1 MELELLGIPKQKIN
15 QLINADIYFVRYNLK
30 KLRLWRVIFTIRG

>member
-15 QLINADIYFVRYNLK
+15 QLSKNILQYRKFSKYFNTN
-30 KLRLWRVIFTIRG
+30 IMITNQ